1 MSIRANDTAE
11 FYDAESDD
19 DENND
24 PMERIEMRVDCE
36 NRNRRLSKAAGERK
50 RNDLCRRMNRN

>member
-24 PMERIEMRVDCE
+24 PMERIEVRVDCE
-36 NRNRRLSKAAGERK
+36 NRILSLL
-50 RNDLCRRMNRN
+50 NNF